1 MEKIFQC
8 RGFVFASGE
17 PKTNLYYNRTDR
29 EQVNQILWLSD
40 TGLPVNRI
48 GNSGSIGKRRVCQ

>member
-17 PKTNLYYNRTDR
+17 PKTNLYYDSIDC
-29 EQVNQILWLSD
+29 EQVNQIL
-40 TGLPVNRI
+40 
-48 GNSGSIGKRRVCQ
+48 

>member
-17 PKTNLYYNRTDR
+17 PKTNLYYDSTDR
-29 EQVNQILWLSD
+29 EQVNQIL
-40 TGLPVNRI
+40 
-48 GNSGSIGKRRVCQ
+48 

>member
-17 PKTNLYYNRTDR
+17 PKINLYYNRTDR
-29 EQVNQILWLSD
+29 EQVNQIL
-40 TGLPVNRI
+40 
-48 GNSGSIGKRRVCQ
+48 